1 MLVVQHPSDAYISI
15 DDNLIVRN
23 LRLNLVPSK
32 GLRIKGDISKD
43 GKDFISKDL
52 SVYKYDMGLSIKGFH
67 INLQGNELKSNTP
80 ISLKVQYEITKKH
93 WLITGSIG
101 NKSINKSEVSIIN
114 AFMVIVAM
122 I

>member
-15 DDNLIVRN
+15 DDDLIVRN
-23 LRLNLVPSK
+23 LRLNLVPGK
-32 GLRIKGDISKD
+32 GLRVKGDVSD

>member
-15 DDNLIVRN
+15 DDNLVLRN
-23 LRLNLVPSK
+23 LRLNLVPGK
-32 GLRIKGDISKD
+32 GLRVKGDISKD
-43 GKDFISKDL
+43 GKVFISKDL

-67 INLQGNELKSNTP
+67 INLQGNELKSDTP

-93 WLITGSIG
+93 WLITGNIG
-101 NKSINKSEVSIIN
+101 NKSINKSEVSILN
-114 AFMVIVAM
+114 AFMAIVAM